1 MNPTPWLA
9 RQAQRYLNPGLA
21 LVASIALLLPI
32 SYSALAQ
39 ESRFDGLEYRS
50 IGPFRGGRSA
60 AVTGVPGENN
70 LYYMGATGGGVWETR
85 DGGANWKNISDGYFG
100 GSIGAVAVSE
110 WDPNV
115 IYVGGGEVTVRG
127 NVSHGSGMWK
137 STDTG
142 KTWES
147 IGLTDSHHIPRVR
160 IHPRIPDLVYAA
172 VMGHLH
178 GPNEQRGVF
187 RSKDGGETWE
197 KVLYIDDEV
206 GAVDLV
212 MDPNNPRILYASS
225 WRIFRTPYTLSS
237 GGEGSAL
244 WKSTDGGDTWE
255 NLSEKDGMPEG
266 TLGIIGVTVSPA
278 NSERVW
284 AIIENENGGVFRS
297 DDGGETWA
305 KTNDD
310 RNLRQ
315 RAWYYTRIYADSQDE
330 NRVYVLNVGFFTSS
344 DGGTTFERVPT
355 QPPHGDH
362 HDLWIAP
369 EDATRII
376 VADDGGGQI
385 SFDRGNSWSTYFNQ
399 PTAQFY
405 RVTTDNH
412 FPYRIYGAQQDNST
426 LRVLHRSDGN
436 SIGERDWEPSA
447 GGESGHLAPHPV
459 NPDIVYGGSYG
470 GLLERL
476 NHDTSESRMVDV
488 WPDNPMGYGAIDIR
502 YRFQWNFPI
511 LISPHDPDVI
521 YAAAQMLFRTN
532 NEGQSWQQISPDL
545 TRNDPSTMGK
555 SGGPITKD
563 DTSVEYYGTIFAI
576 AESHHEAGVIWTG
589 SDDGLIHISRDD
601 GESWTDVT
609 PRGMPEWMMIN
620 SIEINPF
627 DPAGAYVAGTRY
639 KSDDFSPY
647 LYKTDDY
654 GQSWELITDGIDAE
668 HFTRVVRADPK
679 REGLLYAGTELGM
692 YVSFNDGEGWEAFQL
707 NLPITPVTDLTI
719 KNDDLIV
726 ATQGRSFWILDDLTP
741 LHQLQ
746 GNWEDAAVEVYSPRP
761 SYRMGGSAS
770 SDPGNAGHNLPNGVI
785 VQYYMAEGFP
795 EPDTDPDA
803 EGDEPAAGEADE
815 QMPALSLEFLTEDGE
830 SIRTFSS
837 DAEEDSDKIEGV
849 EAGFNQFV
857 WNMRYPNAEGFDGLI
872 MWAGNLTGPKVVPGT
887 YQLRMRYGDY
897 DETRSFEI
905 LPDPRISATQED
917 MQAQFDFLLS
927 TNQKLTETHQ
937 AIKRIREIRDQIDLV
952 VTPLEDRAGYESLK
966 DRAAFIKEEL
976 KSIEEALYQTQN
988 ESNQDPLNYPIRLN
1002 NKLAS
1007 VNRLVN
1013 RGSYRPTNQSVAVRN
1028 ELVTEIDSE
1037 LENLTRIVE
1046 DELPMFNNLVR
1057 EQAIPA
1063 VWLDG
1068 GDSN

>member
-1 MNPTPWLA
+1 MNLKPWLT
-9 RQAQRYLNPGLA
+9 RQVQRHLNSALA
-21 LVASIALLLPI
+21 LSAGIALLLPL
-32 SYSALAQ
+32 SNSLLAQ

-70 LYYMGATGGGVWETR
+70 LYYMGSTGGGVWETR

-137 STDTG
+137 STDAG
-142 KTWES
+142 KSWKS

-160 IHPRIPDLVYAA
+160 IHPRNPDLVYAA

-187 RSKDGGETWE
+187 RSEDGGETWE
-197 KVLYIDDEV
+197 KILYIDDEV

-225 WRIFRTPYTLSS
+225 WRVFRTPYTLSS

-255 NLSEKDGMPEG
+255 NLSEREGMPDG

-278 NSERVW
+278 DSERVW

-297 DDGGETWA
+297 DDGGATWE

-315 RAWYYTRIYADSQDE
+315 RAWYYTRIYADSQDV
-330 NRVYVLNVGFFTSS
+330 NRVYVLNVGFFTST

-362 HDLWIAP
+362 HDLWLAP
-369 EDATRII
+369 EDAARMI

-426 LRVLHRSDGN
+426 LRILHRSDGN

-459 NPDIVYGGSYG
+459 NPNIVYGGSYG

-476 NHDTSESRMVDV
+476 NHGTNESRMVDV

-521 YAAAQMLFRTN
+521 YAAAQVLFRSSD
-532 NEGQSWQQISPDL
+532 EGQSWQQISPDL
-545 TRNDPSTMGK
+545 TRNEPSTMGK

-576 AESHHEAGVIWTG
+576 AESQHEAGVIWAG

-601 GESWTDVT
+601 GESWMDVT

-620 SIEINPF
+620 SIEVSPFNPG
-627 DPAGAYVAGTRY
+627 GAYVAGTRY
-639 KSDDFSPY
+639 KSDDFRPY
-647 LYKTDDY
+647 LYKTEDY
-654 GQSWELITDGIDAE
+654 GNSWELITDGINE
-668 HFTRVVRADPK
+668 QHFTRVVRADPG
-679 REGLLYAGTELGM
+679 REGILYAGTELGM
-692 YVSFNDGEGWEAFQL
+692 YVSFNDGKNWESFQL

-741 LHQLQ
+741 LHQLKPS
-746 GNWEDAAVEVYSPRP
+746 WEEDVVQVFTPRP
-761 SYRMGGSAS
+761 SYRMNGSATS
-770 SDPGNAGHNLPNGVI
+770 NPVNAGHNLPNGVI
-785 VQYYMAEGFP
+785 VQYYMAEGMQ
-795 EPDTDPDA
+795 EAEKNSTNLGTDAVDA
-803 EGDEPAAGEADE
+803 ISQGAT
-815 QMPALSLEFLTEDGE
+815 LSLEFLTADGE
-830 SIRTFSS
+830 SIRTFTS
-837 DAEEDSDKIEGV
+837 DAEEDVNKIPGAK
-849 EAGFNQFV
+849 AGFNQFV
-857 WNMRYPNAEGFDGLI
+857 WDMRYPDAEGFDGLI

-887 YQLRMRYGDY
+887 YQLRMRHGNYN
-897 DETRSFEI
+897 ETRTFEI
-905 LPDPRISATQED
+905 LADPRISASQED
-917 MQAQFDFLLS
+917 MQAQFDFLLVA
-927 TNQKLTETHQ
+927 NQKLTETHK
-937 AIKRIREIRDQIDLV
+937 AIKRLREIRNQIDTV
-952 VTPLEDRAGYESLK
+952 VGPLQDRAGYESLK
-966 DRAAFIKEEL
+966 DRAASIKDEL
-976 KSIEEALYQTQN
+976 ESIEEALYQTQN

-1007 VNRLVN
+1007 INRLVN
-1013 RGSYRPTNQSVAVRN
+1013 RGSFRPTDQSVAVRD
-1028 ELVTEIDSE
+1028 ELISDIDAE
-1037 LENLTRIVE
+1037 LANLARVVE
-1046 DELPMFNNLVR
+1046 DELPRFNNLVR

-1063 VWLDG
+1063 ILLD
-1068 GDSN
+1068 DDN

>member
-1 MNPTPWLA
+1 MRPLLRIPHHYSPFV
-9 RQAQRYLNPGLA
+9 R
-21 LVASIALLLPI
+21 VSLLLFAAVLLVLPMDRFA
-32 SYSALAQ
+32 SAQ
-39 ESRFDGLEYRS
+39 ESRFEGLEYRS

-70 LYYMGATGGGVWETR
+70 LYYMGATGGGVWETV
-85 DGGANWKNISDGYFG
+85 DGGANWRNISDGYFG
-100 GSIGAVAVSE
+100 GSIGAIAVSE

-137 STDTG
+137 STDKG
-142 KTWES
+142 KTWSS
-147 IGLTDSHHIPRVR
+147 IGLTDSHHIPRIR
-160 IHPRIPDLVYAA
+160 IHPRNPDLVYAA
-172 VMGHLH
+172 VMGHLY
-178 GPNEQRGVF
+178 GPNEERGVV
-187 RSKDGGETWE
+187 RSEDGGETWE
-197 KVLYIDDEV
+197 RILYVNDEV
-206 GAVDLV
+206 GAVDLI

-225 WRIFRTPYTLSS
+225 WRIKRTPYSLSS
-237 GGEGSAL
+237 GGDGSAL

-255 NLSEKDGMPEG
+255 NLSEKEGMPEG
-266 TLGIIGVTVSPA
+266 TLGIIGVTVSPV

-297 DDGGETWA
+297 DDGGETWQ
-305 KTNDD
+305 KTNED

-330 NRVYVLNVGFFTSS
+330 NRVYVLNVAFFTSS

-369 EDATRII
+369 EDATRMV
-376 VADDGGGQI
+376 VADDGGGQV

-436 SIGERDWEPSA
+436 RISERDWEPSA
-447 GGESGHLAPHPV
+447 GGESGHMASHPE

-470 GLLERL
+470 GLLQRI
-476 NHDTSESRMVDV
+476 NHSTNESRMIDV
-488 WPDNPMGYGAIDIR
+488 WPDNPMGYGAVDLR

-511 LISPHDPDVI
+511 LISPHDPDVL
-521 YAAAQMLFRTN
+521 YAAAQVLFRTSN
-532 NEGQSWQQISPDL
+532 DGQSWQQISPDL
-545 TRNDPSTMGK
+545 TRNDPDTMGK

-576 AESHHEAGVIWTG
+576 AESQHEAGVIWSG
-589 SDDGLIHISRDD
+589 SDDGLIYLTRDN
-601 GESWTDVT
+601 GENWTDVT

-627 DPAGAYVAGTRY
+627 DPAGVYVAGTRY
-639 KSDDFSPY
+639 KSDDFRPY

-654 GQSWELITDGIDAE
+654 GESWELITDGIDE
-668 HFTRVVRADPK
+668 QHFTRVVRADPK
-679 REGLLYAGTELGM
+679 RQGLLYAGTELGM
-692 YVSFNDGEGWEAFQL
+692 YVSFNDGGDWEEFQL

-741 LHQLQ
+741 LHQLEN
-746 GNWEDAAVEVYSPRP
+746 GWEDDEINVYAPRP

-770 SDPGNAGHNLPNGVI
+770 ENPGNAGHNLPNGVI
-785 VQYYMAEGFP
+785 VQFYMQEGLP
-795 EPDTDPDA
+795 EPA
-803 EGDEPAAGEADE
+803 SESEEEGEESVDSE
-815 QMPALSLEFLTEDGE
+815 QPVLSLEFLTEDGE
-830 SIRTFSS
+830 SIRTFTS
-837 DAEEDSDKIEGV
+837 DAEEESDRIETV

-887 YQLRMRYGDY
+887 YQLRMQYGDY
-897 DETRSFEI
+897 DQTRTFEI
-905 LPDPRISATQED
+905 LADPRISATQED
-917 MQAQFDFLLS
+917 MQAQFDFLMA
-927 TNQKLTETHQ
+927 TNAKLTETHQ
-937 AIKRIREIRDQIDLV
+937 AIKRIRAIRDQIDV
-952 VTPLEDRAGYESLK
+952 VVNPLEERAGFDSLK
-966 DRAAFIKEEL
+966 ERAAFIKEEL
-976 KSIEEALYQTQN
+976 TAIEEALYQTQN

-1013 RGSYRPTNQSVAVRN
+1013 SGNYRPTNQAVAVRD
-1028 ELVTEIDSE
+1028 ELVTDIDSE
-1037 LENLTRIVE
+1037 LERFAQIVNE
-1046 DELPMFNNLVR
+1046 ELPLFNNLVR
-1057 EQAIPA
+1057 EQSIPA
-1063 VWLDG
+1063 VWLEDE
-1068 GDSN
+1068 N

>member
-1 MNPTPWLA
+1 MNLTVRLS
-9 RQAQRYLNPGLA
+9 RETQRYLNSALA
-21 LVASIALLLPI
+21 LAVGFALLLPF
-32 SYSALAQ
+32 SNSVLAQ
-39 ESRFDGLEYRS
+39 GSRFDGLEFRS

-85 DGGANWKNISDGYFG
+85 DGGANWNNISDGYFG

-142 KTWES
+142 KTWKS

-160 IHPRIPDLVYAA
+160 IHPRNPDLVYAA

-178 GPNEQRGVF
+178 GPNEERGVF
-187 RSKDGGETWE
+187 RSKDGGENWE
-197 KVLYIDDEV
+197 KILYIDDEV
-206 GAVDLV
+206 GVVDLV

-225 WRIFRTPYTLSS
+225 WRISRTPYTLSS

-255 NLSEKDGMPEG
+255 NLSEKEGMPDG

-284 AIIENENGGVFRS
+284 AIVENKNGGVFRS
-297 DDGGETWA
+297 DDGGATWA

-330 NRVYVLNVGFFTSS
+330 NRVYVLNVGFFTST
-344 DGGTTFERVPT
+344 DGGTTFERVST

-369 EDATRII
+369 EDATRMI

-426 LRVLHRSDGN
+426 LRILHRSDGN
-436 SIGERDWEPSA
+436 SISERDWEPSA

-459 NPDIVYGGSYG
+459 NPNIVYGGSYG

-476 NHDTSESRMVDV
+476 NHGTNESRMVDV
-488 WPDNPMGYGAIDIR
+488 WPDNPMGYGAIDLR

-521 YAAAQMLFRTN
+521 YAAAQMLFRTR

-576 AESHHEAGVIWTG
+576 AESQHEAGVIWTG

-609 PRGMPEWMMIN
+609 PKEMPEWMMIN
-620 SIEINPF
+620 SIEISPFNPG
-627 DPAGAYVAGTRY
+627 GAYLAGTRY
-639 KSDDFSPY
+639 KSDDFRPY
-647 LYKTDDY
+647 LYKTADY
-654 GQSWELITDGIDAE
+654 GKSWELITDGIKKE
-668 HFTRVVRADPK
+668 HFTRVVRADPGH
-679 REGLLYAGTELGM
+679 EGILYAGTELGM
-692 YVSFNDGEGWEAFQL
+692 YVSLDDGENWESFQL

-726 ATQGRSFWILDDLTP
+726 ATQGRSFWLLDDLTP
-741 LHQLQ
+741 LHQLKPS
-746 GNWEDAAVEVYSPRP
+746 WEEDVIQVFKPRP
-761 SYRMGGSAS
+761 TYRMSGSAIPN
-770 SDPGNAGHNLPNGVI
+770 PGNAGHNLPNGVI
-785 VQYYMAEGFP
+785 VQYYMDEGL
-795 EPDTDPDA
+795 PDTEINSTGKGADA
-803 EGDEPAAGEADE
+803 IGNNNQQAT
-815 QMPALSLEFLTEDGE
+815 LSLEFLTAGGE
-830 SIRTFSS
+830 SIRTFST
-837 DAEEDSDKIEGV
+837 DAEEDADKITGTK
-849 EAGFNQFV
+849 AGFNRFV
-857 WNMRYPNAEGFDGLI
+857 WDMRYPDAEGFDGLI

-887 YQLRMRYGDY
+887 YQLRIRHANYN
-897 DETRSFEI
+897 ETRTFEI
-905 LPDPRISATQED
+905 LADPRISASQED
-917 MQAQFDFLLS
+917 MQAQFDFLLVA
-927 TNQKLTETHQ
+927 NQKLTETHQ
-937 AIKRIREIRDQIDLV
+937 AIKRLRKIRNQIDTV
-952 VTPLEDRAGYESLK
+952 VRPLEDRAGYESLK
-966 DRAAFIKEEL
+966 DRATFIKDEL

-1013 RGSYRPTNQSVAVRN
+1013 SGSFRPTDQSVAVRDGLISDIDA
-1028 ELVTEIDSE
+1028 ELAHLARVI
-1037 LENLTRIVE
+1037 E
-1046 DELPMFNNLVR
+1046 DELPRFNNLVR

-1063 VWLDG
+1063 IMLD
-1068 GDSN
+1068 DSN